1 MKLFRTI
8 AVAVSC
14 MSLVLG
20 AGVVT
25 TQASTTGVNP
35 LQSPLPTA
43 TTAPT
48 SVPGNTVRCTVKRGI
63 VLNVRATPSIR
74 GRRIGQIRSGTSFVC
89 LSRVGNWLKLIYR
102 GRVGWVHRSY
112 VTCNRA
118 I

>member
-1 MKLFRTI
+1 MKLFRIVAT
-8 AVAVSC
+8 AVSC
-14 MSLVLG
+14 ASLLLG
-20 AGVVT
+20 GGVVT
-25 TQASTTGVNP
+25 TQAATSGINP
-35 LQSPLPTA
+35 LQSPVPTA
-43 TTAPT
+43 TSAP
-48 SVPGNTVRCTVKRGI
+48 SNTVRCTVKRGV

-74 GRRIGQIRSGTSFVC
+74 GRRIGQVRAGYRFIC

>member
-14 MSLVLG
+14 LSLAFG
-20 AGVVT
+20 AGAVP
-25 TQASTTGVNP
+25 TQASTSGINP
-35 LQSPLPTA
+35 LQSPVPTS
-43 TTAPT
+43 TTAP
-48 SVPGNTVRCTVKRGI
+48 SNTVRCTVKRGI

-74 GRRIGQIRSGTSFVC
+74 GRRIGQIRGGTTFVC

-112 VTCNRA
+112 VSCNRA

>member
-14 MSLVLG
+14 LSLAFG
-20 AGVVT
+20 AGAVP
-25 TQASTTGVNP
+25 TQASTSGINP
-35 LQSPLPTA
+35 LQSPVPTA
-43 TTAPT
+43 TTAP
-48 SVPGNTVRCTVKRGI
+48 SNTVRCTVKRGI
-63 VLNVRATPSIR
+63 ALNVRATPSIR
-74 GRRIGQIRSGTSFVC
+74 GRRIGQIRGGTTFVC

-112 VTCNRA
+112 VSCNRA

>member
-1 MKLFRTI
+1 MKFFRTI
-8 AVAVSC
+8 AVAASC
-14 MSLVLG
+14 ASLVFSTG
-20 AGVVT
+20 IVS
-25 TQASTTGVNP
+25 TQASTSGINP
-35 LQSPLPTA
+35 LQSPLP

-48 SVPGNTVRCTVKRGI
+48 SVPGNTVRCTVKGGI

-74 GRRIGQIRSGTSFVC
+74 GRRIGRIRAGTTFAC

-102 GRVGWVHRSY
+102 GRVAWVHRAY

>member
-14 MSLVLG
+14 LSLVFG

-43 TTAPT
+43 TSA
-48 SVPGNTVRCTVKRGI
+48 PGNTVRCTVKRG
-63 VLNVRATPSIR
+63 VMLNVRATPSIR
-74 GRRIGQIRSGTSFVC
+74 GRRIGQLRSGTTFVC

-112 VTCNRA
+112 VTCNRS

>member
-1 MKLFRTI
+1 MKLFRII
-8 AVAVSC
+8 AAAVSC
-14 MSLVLG
+14 ASLVLG

-25 TQASTTGVNP
+25 TQASTSGINP
-35 LQSPLPTA
+35 FQSPVPTA
-43 TTAPT
+43 TSAP
-48 SVPGNTVRCTVKRGI
+48 SNTVRCTVKRGI

-74 GRRIGQIRSGTSFVC
+74 GRRIGQIRGGTTFVC

-102 GRVGWVHRSY
+102 GRVAWVHRSY